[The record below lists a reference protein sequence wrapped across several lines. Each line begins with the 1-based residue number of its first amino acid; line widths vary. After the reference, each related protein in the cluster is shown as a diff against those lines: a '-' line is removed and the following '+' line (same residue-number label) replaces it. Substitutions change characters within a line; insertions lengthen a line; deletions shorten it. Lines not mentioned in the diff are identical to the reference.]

1 MMYSIIGVW
10 QGCMPEELDT
20 AETKQDAMFLVREYR
35 MAFGSEW
42 NISIKRNK
50 Q

>member
-10 QGCMPEELDT
+10 RGMPEELDT

>member
-1 MMYSIIGVW
+1 MYSIIGVW
-10 QGCMPEELDT
+10 RGMREELDT
-20 AETKQDAMFLVREYR
+20 TETKQDAMFLVREYR

>member
-20 AETKQDAMFLVREYR
+20 ADTKQDAIDLAREYR
-35 MAFGSEW
+35 IAFGQGW
-42 NISIKRNK
+42 AITIKQNK
-50 Q
+50 